1 MAIEPRVLAEL
12 KEALLKEKAELEE
25 NLSRIAKPVDDKG
38 DYKTSFEDI
47 GTDREDNTT
56 EVEQYADTLPV
67 EITLEKKLQ
76 DIIAALEKM
85 EKGTYGICAECGE
98 VIELDRLRA
107 NPSAK
112 RCIKCKDRANK

>member
-1 MAIEPRVLAEL
+1 MDQKVLAEL

-25 NLSRIAKPVDDKG
+25 NLSRIAKPVDNKG

-76 DIIAALEKM
+76 DIIEALEKM
-85 EKGTYGICAECGE
+85 EKGTYGVCTECGE
-98 VIELDRLRA
+98 AIEIDRLRA

-112 RCIKCKDRANK
+112 TCIKCKNQSAA